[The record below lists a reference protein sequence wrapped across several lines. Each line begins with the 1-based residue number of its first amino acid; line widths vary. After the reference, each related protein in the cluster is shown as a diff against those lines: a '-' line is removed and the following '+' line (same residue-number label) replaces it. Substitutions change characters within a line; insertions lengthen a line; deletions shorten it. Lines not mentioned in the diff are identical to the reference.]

1 MNLRQLLFISVLS
14 LPMGGC
20 STVQDWFASDD
31 EDLTAPVELERIDAK
46 VALKKQWSTKIG
58 DGQGDG
64 FYKITPILVDGI
76 AYVASSDGVVAA
88 VRVSDGD
95 RVCEFNWLLD
105 RAKLE
110 LKLPS
115 LKASIPVLTPHP
127 ESTSVGTVKP
137 YTCDELT

>member
-46 VALKKQWSTKIG
+46 VAIKKQWSTKIG

-64 FYKITPILVDGI
+64 LQLIMVMGLILT
-76 AYVASSDGVVAA
+76 
-88 VRVSDGD
+88 
-95 RVCEFNWLLD
+95 LL
-105 RAKLE
+105 KT
-110 LKLPS
+110 LPQ
-115 LKASIPVLTPHP
+115 VQ
-127 ESTSVGTVKP
+127 
-137 YTCDELT
+137 